1 MFLILCYVTNLTIPH
16 LIAASLLIPE
26 LLLQLLDLGGSESR
40 EVGFCECFSLG
51 FLGGS
56 VVKNLP
62 ASAEDAGEEE
72 DAEDWFNP
80 WFRKFPWRRAW
91 QPILVFLPGESHG
104 QRSLVGYSPWSHKES
119 DTAEHT
125 QLRICKVKRPVDR
138 LLGLGFFSNTGN
150 LSELYVFAGTLWNT
164 LKVL

>member
-1 MFLILCYVTNLTIPH
+1 MAHWELPFLLTSAGGLGSTASDQSLGSSSQRVFQGSFSKCLTSECSLFYVVTNLTIFH

-62 ASAEDAGEEE
+62 ARAEDAGEEE
-72 DAEDWFNP
+72 DTEDWFNP
-80 WFRKFPWRRAW
+80 WIRKFPWRRAW
-91 QPILVFLPGESHG
+91 
-104 QRSLVGYSPWSHKES
+104 
-119 DTAEHT
+119 
-125 QLRICKVKRPVDR
+125 
-138 LLGLGFFSNTGN
+138 
-150 LSELYVFAGTLWNT
+150 
-164 LKVL
+164 